1 MLSLLVLGVM
11 TREIRA
17 SDLRSLTASVRDSGD
32 AQEAVICNASGL
44 FGAGGRPAGHFE
56 RLFDSG
62 IDVITLGAKSLA
74 RPAVREF
81 LLQSGSSARPVLRPL
96 NIPPGAPGTGFAKL
110 ETASGA
116 CWIVSLDTGDDR
128 LPVEP
133 AWESLASF
141 ERSLADRLSMVV
153 DIHGSDLEL
162 KQALAWRASSL
173 GRPIHVI
180 GTGLGCIAGHAVV
193 RNGRACV
200 PDAGI
205 AAEESAIGGIA
216 PDIWWQRRDHLRGGS
231 SLPPERVYIDAVRLR
246 LDERGRATSLERLRL
261 GMNP

>member
-17 SDLRSLTASVRDSGD
+17 SDLRSLTSSVCADGD
-32 AQEAVICNASGL
+32 GQTAVICNASGL
-44 FGAGGRPAGHFE
+44 FGAGGRPASHFE

-81 LLQSGSSARPVLRPL
+81 LASGGPVRPVIRPL
-96 NIPPGAPGTGFAKL
+96 NLPPGAPGMGSAKL

-133 AWESLASF
+133 AWETVASF
-141 ERSLADRLSMVV
+141 ERSLPDRLPVV
-153 DIHGSDLEL
+153 IDMHGPDLEL
-162 KQALAWRASSL
+162 KQALAWRASAFD
-173 GRPIHVI
+173 RPIHVI
-180 GTGLGCIAGHAVV
+180 GTGLGCIAGHPAV

-200 PDAGI
+200 DRK
-205 AAEESAIGGIA
+205 S
-216 PDIWWQRRDHLRGGS
+216 
-231 SLPPERVYIDAVRLR
+231 VV
-246 LDERGRATSLERLRL
+246 
-261 GMNP
+261 

>member
-1 MLSLLVLGVM
+1 MLSLLMLGVM

-17 SDLRSLTASVRDSGD
+17 SDLRSLAASVCDGGD
-32 AQEAVICNASGL
+32 GRSVVICNASGL
-44 FGAGGRPAGHFE
+44 FGAGGRPASHFE

-62 IDVITLGAKSLA
+62 IDIVTLGAKSLA

-81 LLQSGSSARPVLRPL
+81 LASDSSARTVIRPL
-96 NIPPGAPGTGFAKL
+96 NLPPGAPGNGSVKL
-110 ETASGA
+110 ETAAGA

-128 LPVEP
+128 MPVEP
-133 AWESLASF
+133 AWEALVSF
-141 ERSLADRLSMVV
+141 ERSLSDRLPVV
-153 DIHGSDLEL
+153 IDMHGPDLEL

-180 GTGLGCIAGHAVV
+180 GTGLGCIAGHPAV

-200 PDAGI
+200 PDAGV
-205 AAEESAIGGIA
+205 AAEESAINGMS
-216 PDIWWQRRDHLRGGS
+216 PDAWWQHREHLHGGS
-231 SLPPERVYIDAVRLR
+231 SIPPERILIDAVRLR
-246 LDERGRATSLERLRL
+246 LDENGRAASFERLRL

>member
-17 SDLRSLTASVRDSGD
+17 SDLRSLMSSFCGD
-32 AQEAVICNASGL
+32 GDGATAVICNASGL
-44 FGAGGRPAGHFE
+44 FGTGGRPAGHFE

-81 LLQSGSSARPVLRPL
+81 LASGSPVRPVIRPL
-96 NIPPGAPGTGFAKL
+96 NLPPGAPGTGSVKL

-133 AWESLASF
+133 AWETVASF
-141 ERSLADRLSMVV
+141 ERSLPDRLPIVIDM
-153 DIHGSDLEL
+153 HGPELEL
-162 KQALAWRASSL
+162 KQALAWRASSF
-173 GRPIHVI
+173 GRPVHVI
-180 GTGLGCIAGHAVV
+180 GTGLGCIAGHPAV

-200 PDAGI
+200 PDAGV
-205 AAEESAIGGIA
+205 AAEESAINGMP
-216 PDIWWQRRDHLRGGS
+216 PDAWWQHREHLRGGS
-231 SLPPERVYIDAVRLR
+231 SMPPERVLVDAVRLR
-246 LDERGRATSLERLRL
+246 LAENGRADSLERLRL
-261 GMNP
+261 GVNP